1 MSPKI
6 TVPNIKANTVRPR
19 EDASFGADYAPLNG
33 RTETGICLLSV
44 CHRQAGA
51 GRADFNEH
59 LNV

>member
-33 RTETGICLLSV
+33 RTETGIGFCPS
-44 CHRQAGA
+44 AI
-51 GRADFNEH
+51 GRPGPDV
-59 LNV
+59 LISMSI